1 MPLSGG
7 VRGSCI
13 CIQPLTGRD
22 KYWRASMKNTVFYLI
37 GPPGVGKYT
46 VGTIIAERTG
56 ARLVDNHYAINPIF
70 ALIEQDG
77 RTPLPDPLWQQV
89 GKVRSAV
96 LETIAAFSPP
106 DWSFVFTHA
115 ASDHPSDAGTCREI
129 LSASER
135 RGARV
140 LVARLSCAPD
150 ELARRVLSPER
161 RSRMKEMD
169 PEAARANAVAP
180 LFDPGHANVV
190 DIDTTTKTALDVADI
205 VIAAAEDLLG

>member
-1 MPLSGG
+1 
-7 VRGSCI
+7 
-13 CIQPLTGRD
+13 
-22 KYWRASMKNTVFYLI
+22 MKNAVFYLI

-46 VGTIIAERTG
+46 VGKIIAERTA

-77 RTPLPDPLWQQV
+77 RTPLPDRVWEQV

-96 LETIAAFSPP
+96 LETIAAFSPR

-115 ASDHPSDAGTCREI
+115 ASDDPSDALTCREI
-129 LSASER
+129 LSCAER

-140 LVARLSCAPD
+140 IVARLSCAPD

-161 RSRMKEMD
+161 RLRMKEMD
-169 PEAARANAVAP
+169 PEAAHANAVAP
-180 LFDPGHANVV
+180 LFDPRHANVI
-190 DIDTTTKTALDVADI
+190 DIDTTTKQPSQVADI
-205 VIAAAEDLLG
+205 IIEAARKLQR

>member
-1 MPLSGG
+1 
-7 VRGSCI
+7 
-13 CIQPLTGRD
+13 
-22 KYWRASMKNTVFYLI
+22 MKNVVFYLI

-77 RTPLPDPLWQQV
+77 RTPLPDRLWEQV
-89 GKVRSAV
+89 GRVRSAV
-96 LETIAAFSPP
+96 LETIAAFSPR

-115 ASDHPSDAGTCREI
+115 ASNHPSDAGTCREI
-129 LSASER
+129 LSAAER

-140 LVARLSCAPD
+140 IVARLSCAPD

-161 RSRMKEMD
+161 RARMKEMD
-169 PEAARANAVAP
+169 AEAARRSAVAP
-180 LFDPGHANVV
+180 LFDPGHANVI
-190 DIDTTTKTALDVADI
+190 DIDTTTKTAGEVADI
-205 VIAAAEDLLG
+205 VIAATGGLRG

>member
-1 MPLSGG
+1 
-7 VRGSCI
+7 
-13 CIQPLTGRD
+13 
-22 KYWRASMKNTVFYLI
+22 MKNAVFYLI

-56 ARLVDNHYAINPIF
+56 AKLVDNHYAINPIF

-77 RTPLPDPLWQQV
+77 CTPLPAQLWQQV

-115 ASDHPSDAGTCREI
+115 ASDDPSVAGTCREI
-129 LSASER
+129 LAAADR

-140 LVARLSCAPD
+140 TVARLHCAPD

-169 PEAARANAVAP
+169 PVAARANAVAP
-180 LFDPGHANVV
+180 VFDPGHANLV
-190 DIDTTTKTALDVADI
+190 DIDTTMKAPAEVADI
-205 VIAAAEDLLG
+205 VIEAARKRRR

>member
-1 MPLSGG
+1 
-7 VRGSCI
+7 
-13 CIQPLTGRD
+13 
-22 KYWRASMKNTVFYLI
+22 MKNSVYYLI

-46 VGTIIAERTG
+46 VGKIIAARTG
-56 ARLVDNHYAINPIF
+56 AKLVDNHYAINPIF

-96 LETIAAFSPP
+96 LETIAAFSPR

-115 ASDHPSDAGTCREI
+115 ASNHPSDAGTCREI
-129 LSASER
+129 LSAADR

-140 LVARLSCAPD
+140 IVARLHCAPD

-161 RSRMKEMD
+161 RLRMKEMAAD
-169 PEAARANAVAP
+169 AARMNAVAP
-180 LFDPGHANVV
+180 PFDPGVPDIV
-190 DIDTTTKTALDVADI
+190 DIDTTARTAEQVADI
-205 VIAAAEDLLG
+205 VIEAAERLALG

>member
-1 MPLSGG
+1 
-7 VRGSCI
+7 
-13 CIQPLTGRD
+13 
-22 KYWRASMKNTVFYLI
+22 MKNAVFYLI

-70 ALIEQDG
+70 GLIEQDG
-77 RTPLPDPLWQQV
+77 RTPLPAGIWPLV

-115 ASDHPSDAGTCREI
+115 ASDDPSDAGTCREI
-129 LSASER
+129 LSAAER
-135 RGARV
+135 RGAKV
-140 LVARLSCAPD
+140 IVARLRCDAD

-169 PEAARANAVAP
+169 PEAARTNAIAP
-180 LFDPGHANVV
+180 LFDPGHANVI
-190 DIDTTTKTALDVADI
+190 DIDTTTKPPSQVAGI
-205 VIAAAEDLLG
+205 VIEAAGKLWR

>member
-1 MPLSGG
+1 
-7 VRGSCI
+7 
-13 CIQPLTGRD
+13 
-22 KYWRASMKNTVFYLI
+22 MKNAVFYLI

-70 ALIEQDG
+70 GLIEQDG
-77 RTPLPDPLWQQV
+77 RTPLPAGIWPLV

-115 ASDHPSDAGTCREI
+115 ASDDPSDAGTCRQI
-129 LSASER
+129 LSAAER
-135 RGARV
+135 RGAQV
-140 LVARLSCAPD
+140 IVARLHCAPD

-169 PEAARANAVAP
+169 ADAARANAVAP
-180 LFDPGHANVV
+180 VFDPGHANLV
-190 DIDTTTKTALDVADI
+190 DIDTTMKAPTAAADI
-205 VIAAAEDLLG
+205 IIEAARKRWR

>member
-1 MPLSGG
+1 
-7 VRGSCI
+7 
-13 CIQPLTGRD
+13 
-22 KYWRASMKNTVFYLI
+22 MKNTVFYLI

-56 ARLVDNHYAINPIF
+56 AKLVDNHYAINPIF

-77 RTPLPDPLWQQV
+77 RTPLPDPIWQQV

-96 LETIAAFSPP
+96 LETIATFSPK

-129 LSASER
+129 LSAAER

-140 LVARLSCAPD
+140 IVVRLSCAPD
-150 ELARRVLSPER
+150 ELARRVLAPER

-169 PEAARANAVAP
+169 ADAARINAVAP
-180 LFDPGHANVV
+180 LFDPGHANIV
-190 DIDTTTKTALDVADI
+190 DIDTTAKTAGEVAG
-205 VIAAAEDLLG
+205 VIIEAAAKLLR

>member
-1 MPLSGG
+1 
-7 VRGSCI
+7 
-13 CIQPLTGRD
+13 
-22 KYWRASMKNTVFYLI
+22 MKNTVFYLI

-46 VGTIIAERTG
+46 VGTIIAARIG
-56 ARLVDNHYAINPIF
+56 AKLVDNHYAINPIF

-96 LETIAAFSPP
+96 LETIATFSPRH
-106 DWSFVFTHA
+106 WSFVFTHA
-115 ASDHPSDAGTCREI
+115 ASNHPSDAGTCREI
-129 LSASER
+129 LSAAAR

-140 LVARLSCAPD
+140 IVARLSCAPD

-169 PEAARANAVAP
+169 AEAARRNAVALP
-180 LFDPGHANVV
+180 FDPGVPDIV
-190 DIDTTTKTALDVADI
+190 DIDTTAKTAREVADI
-205 VIAAAEDLLG
+205 VIEVATKSWC